1 MWQIPHEKPSTSLR
15 MTGARQDRGRLDP
28 NLDGA
33 AMRCLPLALLLVVLS
48 GFAPASAQKWVE
60 YKPQGAGFRLEFPRA
75 PDIVPSEAKTDSG
88 VRPTELAIFES
99 RRKGV
104 SLTFMTALPERP
116 TGFTGGD
123 PQAVL
128 DRVRDDTVSW
138 VNGRLREDKRI
149 TIDGQPAR
157 RSVIDIPEDHKVCV
171 LLQVLRGDQLYKAI
185 AVVSAGQEN
194 GADTQ
199 RFINSLALLPR

>member
-1 MWQIPHEKPSTSLR
+1 
-15 MTGARQDRGRLDP
+15 
-28 NLDGA
+28 
-33 AMRCLPLALLLVVLS
+33 MRCLPLALLLVVLS
-48 GFAPASAQKWVE
+48 FAPASAQKWVE
-60 YKPQGAGFRLEFPRA
+60 YKPQGAGFRLEFPQA
-75 PDIVPSEAKTDSG
+75 PTIVRSDSKTGSG
-88 VRPTELAIFES
+88 VRPMELANFES
-99 RRKGV
+99 RRNGV

-116 TGFTGGD
+116 TGFTDGD

-138 VNGRLREDKRI
+138 VNGRLREEKRI
-149 TIDGQPAR
+149 TVDGQPAR
-157 RSVIDIPEDHKVCV
+157 RSVIDIPEDNKVCV

-199 RFINSLALLPR
+199 RFIDSFNLLPL

>member
-1 MWQIPHEKPSTSLR
+1 
-15 MTGARQDRGRLDP
+15 
-28 NLDGA
+28 
-33 AMRCLPLALLLVVLS
+33 MRRLPLVLLLVVLS
-48 GFAPASAQKWVE
+48 SFAPACTKKWVE
-60 YKPQGAGFRLEFPRA
+60 YKPQGAGFRLEFPQA
-75 PDIVPSEAKTDSG
+75 PTIVRSDAKTDSG

-99 RRKGV
+99 RRDGV
-104 SLTFMTALPERP
+104 SLTFMTALPERRADIA
-116 TGFTGGD
+116 GGD

-138 VNGRLREDKRI
+138 VDGRLREEKRI

-199 RFINSLALLPR
+199 RFIDSFKLLPL

>member
-1 MWQIPHEKPSTSLR
+1 MH
-15 MTGARQDRGRLDP
+15 
-28 NLDGA
+28 
-33 AMRCLPLALLLVVLS
+33 CLPLALLLVVLS
-48 GFAPASAQKWVE
+48 SFAPASAQKWVE
-60 YKPQGAGFRLEFPRA
+60 YKPQGAGFRLEFPQA
-75 PDIVPSEAKTDSG
+75 PNVVREDVKTSSG
-88 VRPTELAIFES
+88 VRHMELATFEV
-99 RRKGV
+99 RRDGV

-116 TGFTGGD
+116 AGFTGGD

-138 VNGRLREDKRI
+138 VSGRLREEKRI

-157 RSVIDIPEDHKVCV
+157 RSVIDMPQDNQVCV

-199 RFINSLALLPR
+199 RFVNSFALLPL

>member
-1 MWQIPHEKPSTSLR
+1 
-15 MTGARQDRGRLDP
+15 
-28 NLDGA
+28 
-33 AMRCLPLALLLVVLS
+33 MRCLPLALLLVVLS
-48 GFAPASAQKWVE
+48 SFAPASAQKWVE
-60 YKPQGAGFRLEFPRA
+60 YKPQGVGFRLEFPKA
-75 PDIVPSEAKTDSG
+75 PDIVRNDAKTDSG

-99 RRKGV
+99 RRDGV

-138 VNGRLREDKRI
+138 VNGRLREEKRI

-194 GADTQ
+194 GADTK
-199 RFINSLALLPR
+199 RFIDSFALLPL

>member
-1 MWQIPHEKPSTSLR
+1 MSEEQRHAS
-15 MTGARQDRGRLDP
+15 
-28 NLDGA
+28 
-33 AMRCLPLALLLVVLS
+33 
-48 GFAPASAQKWVE
+48 FAPASAQKWVE
-60 YKPQGAGFRLEFPRA
+60 YKPQGAGFRLEFPKA
-75 PDIVPSEAKTDSG
+75 PDIVRNDAKIGSG

-99 RRKGV
+99 RRDGV

-116 TGFTGGD
+116 TGFTGGV

-138 VNGRLREDKRI
+138 VDGRLREEKRI
-149 TIDGQPAR
+149 TINGQPGR

-194 GADTQ
+194 CADTK
-199 RFINSLALLPR
+199 RFIDSFALLPL